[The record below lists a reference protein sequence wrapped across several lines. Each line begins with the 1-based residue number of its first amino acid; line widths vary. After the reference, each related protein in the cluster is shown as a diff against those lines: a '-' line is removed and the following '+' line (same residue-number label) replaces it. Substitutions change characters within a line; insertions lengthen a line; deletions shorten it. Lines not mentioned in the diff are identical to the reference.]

1 MSAMETIAVK
11 VTPEAA
17 KAFRSASDAERRKM
31 ELLLSLRL
39 LDAVDSRQSL
49 EEIMRGIS
57 KSAQARGLTEKKL
70 KEILKEK

>member
-1 MSAMETIAVK
+1 MSAMETIAIK

-39 LDAVDSRQSL
+39 LEAAESRQSL
-49 EEIMRGIS
+49 EEIMRSIS
-57 KSAQARGLTEKKL
+57 KSAKARGLTEKKL

>member
-1 MSAMETIAVK
+1 MSAMETIAIK

-17 KAFRSASDAERRKM
+17 KAFRSASDVQRRKM

-39 LDAVDSRQSL
+39 LDAADSRQSL

-57 KSAQARGLTEKKL
+57 KSAQARGLTKKKL